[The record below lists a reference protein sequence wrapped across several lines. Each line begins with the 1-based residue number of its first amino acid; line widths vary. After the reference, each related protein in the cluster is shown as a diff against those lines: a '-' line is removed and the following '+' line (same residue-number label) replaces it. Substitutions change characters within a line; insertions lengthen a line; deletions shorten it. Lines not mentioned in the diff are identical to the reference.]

1 MNTPTWFDNPAIT
14 VELLP
19 SLGETIAMTAWSTAI
34 AILLGLPLGI
44 WLFVTTRDSLAPNVV
59 VHQVLGAIV
68 NIGRSIPFIILIIAL
83 IPFTRFVVGTALG
96 WQAAVVALTISA
108 IPFYARLVEIA
119 LHEVASGKVEAAQ
132 MMGASRGQII
142 RQVLVPEAL
151 PALISGA
158 TVTAV
163 ALVNYTAMA
172 GAVGGGGLG
181 DLAISYGYNRY
192 QADVM
197 LACVV
202 LLVAFVG
209 IIQLVG
215 DRLARLVDHR

>member
-1 MNTPTWFDNPAIT
+1 M
-14 VELLP
+14 
-19 SLGETIAMTAWSTAI
+19 
-34 AILLGLPLGI
+34 
-44 WLFVTTRDSLAPNVV
+44 
-59 VHQVLGAIV
+59 
-68 NIGRSIPFIILIIAL
+68 
-83 IPFTRFVVGTALG
+83 
-96 WQAAVVALTISA
+96 
-108 IPFYARLVEIA
+108 
-119 LHEVASGKVEAAQ
+119 
-132 MMGASRGQII
+132 
-142 RQVLVPEAL
+142 LVPEAL
-151 PALISGA
+151 PGLISGA

-209 IIQLVG
+209 LIQLIG

>member
-1 MNTPTWFDNPAIT
+1 MNAPTWFDNPAIT

-59 VHQVLGAIV
+59 VHQVLSAIV

-163 ALVNYTAMA
+163 ALVNY
-172 GAVGGGGLG
+172 
-181 DLAISYGYNRY
+181 
-192 QADVM
+192 
-197 LACVV
+197 C
-202 LLVAFVG
+202 LLYTSPSPR
-209 IIQLVG
+209 
-215 DRLARLVDHR
+215 D

>member
-1 MNTPTWFDNPAIT
+1 MNAPTWFDNPAIT

-34 AILLGLPLGI
+34 AIMLGLPLGI

-119 LHEVASGKVEAAQ
+119 LHEVASGKVEAVQ